1 VRQHVVANLGLLDE
15 LKAGGTLEQ
24 LAAGL
29 SRLHQPRPG
38 TRRHVGPLLIVA
50 HYLRELGVAEVV
62 DHAIPRR
69 GKALASHGKIAC
81 VLAANRLACPAPLYD
96 IAGWGI
102 LGSFSSLVPTFLNGI
117 LGVRNLALIGA
128 TSFLIF
134 ITAAVSQAVSAGLPA
149 RRSVSAGLPLLL
161 VCLAALEAALF
172 AKALWLFL
180 AGTVVGGIAVGLSFR
195 GGLSELNRLAEPRHR
210 AAVVSTFFAAAYLG
224 LGLPAL
230 LTGLISQLTGT
241 VDASVWTSGLVAA
254 IVVTAIV
261 VVSRTFGA
269 AAARRNRAA
278 RARATGII
286 QSRRDATAP
295 APRRIEMN
303 DAAIV
308 TTKSLTRSRPPPP
321 SASQQTTPA
330 PSTRRNRAMRRTTP
344 LARRGEAAHPT
355 TRPAVYGNGRRVFQA
370 SEPGARNWRAAMRP
384 QEITA
389 DLPTGTAGRA
399 NEHARSS
406 ISPRSGQRHMHPEAA
421 GVRASTMLAGPVT

>member
-1 VRQHVVANLGLLDE
+1 MRQHVVANLGRLDE

-134 ITAAVSQAVSAGLPA
+134 ITAAVSQAVSAKLPA

-180 AGTVVGGIAVGLSFR
+180 AGTVVGGVAVGAIFLGS
-195 GGLSELNRLAEPRHR
+195 LATANRLAPPGQRGQVIS
-210 AAVVSTFFAAAYLG
+210 AFFVACY
-224 LGLPAL
+224 
-230 LTGLISQLTGT
+230 TGLIVPVVGVGVLTEF
-241 VDASVWTSGLVAA
+241 TS
-254 IVVTAIV
+254 
-261 VVSRTFGA
+261 TF
-269 AAARRNRAA
+269 
-278 RARATGII
+278 
-286 QSRRDATAP
+286 
-295 APRRIEMN
+295 
-303 DAAIV
+303 
-308 TTKSLTRSRPPPP
+308 
-321 SASQQTTPA
+321 
-330 PSTRRNRAMRRTTP
+330 
-344 LARRGEAAHPT
+344 
-355 TRPAVYGNGRRVFQA
+355 PAVLALSILLAALSLFSLA
-370 SEPGARNWRAAMRP
+370 SIAKAPES
-384 QEITA
+384 
-389 DLPTGTAGRA
+389 GRA
-399 NEHARSS
+399 
-406 ISPRSGQRHMHPEAA
+406 
-421 GVRASTMLAGPVT
+421 VRE